1 MPVDFFEK
9 EFVTVCERYNQTF
22 GSQSVCNQRTRCRV
36 ILAIIHMGLLAKR
49 IEKTKDKAE
58 VRDDIRMFIRIRN
71 TLMSIFSTAEKIFQE
86 RRLYGNDNQ
95 TERRSGQ
102 RSNVG

>member
-22 GSQSVCNQRTRCRV
+22 GSQSVCNQMTRCRV
-36 ILAIIHMGLLAKR
+36 ILAIIHMGMLFKEIKKAA
-49 IEKTKDKAE
+49 DKSM
-58 VRDDIRMFIRIRN
+58 VRDDIKEFIRKKN
-71 TLMSIFSTAEKIFQE
+71 SLMTIFSTAEKIFEE
-86 RRLYGNDNQ
+86 RRCYDNGNQ
-95 TERRSGQ
+95 TERLPGQ

>member
-22 GSQSVCNQRTRCRV
+22 GSQSVCNQMTRCRV
-36 ILAIIHMGLLAKR
+36 ILSIIHIGTLFKEIKKAA
-49 IEKTKDKAE
+49 DKSI
-58 VRDDIRMFIRIRN
+58 VRDDIKEFIIKKN
-71 TLMSIFSTAEKIFQE
+71 SLMNIFSTAEKIFEE
-86 RRLYGNDNQ
+86 RRCYDNGNQ
-95 TERRSGQ
+95 TERLPGQ

>member
-22 GSQSVCNQRTRCRV
+22 GSQSVCNQMTRCRV

-49 IEKTKDKAE
+49 IEKTKNKAE
-58 VRDDIRMFIRIRN
+58 VRDDIRMFIRKKN
-71 TLMSIFSTAEKIFQE
+71 SLMSIFSTAEKIFQE
-86 RRLYGNDNQ
+86 RRRYDNGNQ
-95 TERRSGQ
+95 AERQSGQ

>member
-22 GSQSVCNQRTRCRV
+22 GNQAVCNRKTQHRV

-49 IEKTKDKAE
+49 IEKTKDKA
-58 VRDDIRMFIRIRN
+58 VARDDIRMFIRIKN
-71 TLMSIFSTAEKIFQE
+71 TLMTIFSTAEKIFQE
-86 RRLYGNDNQ
+86 RRCYDNGNQ
-95 TERRSGQ
+95 AYRRSVQ
-102 RSNVG
+102 RSNVV